1 MQYQISL
8 LEENRLRL
16 NKKLI
21 RKSTEIDDLL
31 SSVRNKEVQKCLD
44 QFNDVICM
52 FIAVDKE

>member
-31 SSVRNKEVQKCLD
+31 SSVRNKEVEKCLD
-44 QFNDVICM
+44 QFNDVICK

>member
-31 SSVRNKEVQKCLD
+31 SSVRNKEVEKSLD

>member
-31 SSVRNKEVQKCLD
+31 SSVRNKEVEKCLD